1 MKTYIQTQQE
11 KGRYCV
17 KSYLSTQEIKGL
29 EDVGAFEDLDQL
41 IAQNTR
47 DTLKAVQDSLGE
59 EKKRCEILSHVS
71 HEINAGVT
79 AHNTI
84 HRKVTQA
91 LLEIGNVLII
101 CWGIDLKRMSP

>member
-41 IAQNTR
+41 IAENTR
-47 DTLKAVQDSLGE
+47 DTLKEVQDSLGE
-59 EKKRCEILSHVS
+59 ESNYSSGEFDVLK
-71 HEINAGVT
+71 HEFNKGIRQG
-79 AHNTI
+79 HNTL
-84 HRKVTQA
+84 HREVTQK
-91 LLEIGNVLII
+91 II
-101 CWGIDLKRMSP
+101 SLGE